1 MSDNFKKEIEIL
13 DDLYSEIVEA
23 ITNKPDVQDYETSRI
38 YFENLAARLN
48 GWAHIVND
56 LKKLLEKREPV
67 KDITAD
73 NRPA

>member
-1 MSDNFKKEIEIL
+1 MSDNFKKEVEIL

-23 ITNKPDVQDYETSRI
+23 ITNKPEVQDYEKSRI

-48 GWAHIVND
+48 GWAHIVKD
-56 LKKLLEKREPV
+56 LKKQLQGREPV

>member
-1 MSDNFKKEIEIL
+1 MSDKFDNEIDML

-23 ITNKPDVQDYETSRI
+23 ITHKPDTQDYETSRI

-48 GWAHIVND
+48 AWALTVKD
-56 LKKLLEKREPV
+56 LKKKLQDREPV